1 MKFLSVRDLR
11 SKSAQVWKEL
21 PRQKE
26 MIVTSNGRPI
36 AILSAVDETT
46 LEESLAAWRRVRTT
60 QAVMSIQHESMRKG
74 TDKISMEEIDDE
86 IDRTRKERRASAK

>member
-11 SKSAQVWKEL
+11 GKSAQVWKEL
-21 PRQKE
+21 SRQKE

-46 LEESLAAWRRVRTT
+46 LEESLAAWRHVRAT
-60 QAVMSIQHESMRKG
+60 QSVMSIQHESMRKG
-74 TDKISMEEIDDE
+74 TDKISMEEIDAE
-86 IDRTRKERRASAK
+86 IDRTRKERRAGAK